1 MRRNGFGLA
10 LAAVL
15 GLGTAPVQAQLAV
28 GGRPLA
34 LGGAYTAIA
43 DDAYAPYWNPAGVAN
58 IRRFRASLTS
68 LQIRTT
74 GPNNLFDLLNHFP
87 SDTQSQIEFVQR
99 FGRGNSTAD
108 ASINVGASMK
118 GFAVTV
124 IPYASGLVSPN
135 NGAGFTY
142 VNTPAGQSVPVAGS
156 TGVING
162 SYGFLTLLT
171 ASTRTSART
180 TAGMNFKILTQQT
193 TNLGVTFTDNL
204 GSAAVTNTT
213 GPNTTA
219 FGIDLGVLHQ
229 AAKDVTV
236 GATLQNF
243 IRPGSSDLFPTRL
256 NTGIAYYPVRNL
268 IFSADLSIDGVNS
281 TYLNLGAEYSL
292 GSAFAVRAGLFQ
304 GQPTI
309 GLGLF
314 GFLNIAYSPNDSIF
328 GIGLSF

>member
-15 GLGTAPVQAQLAV
+15 GLATTPVQAQLGV

-58 IRRFRASLTS
+58 ISRFRASLSS
-68 LQIRTT
+68 LQVRTT
-74 GPNNLFDLLNHFP
+74 GPNNLFDLISHFP
-87 SDTQSQIEFVQR
+87 SDTQGQIELARR

-108 ASINVGASMK
+108 ASVNIGASMK

-142 VNTPAGQSVPVAGS
+142 VNTPFGESVPAAGS

-171 ASTRTSART
+171 ASTRTSERT

-193 TNLGVTFTDNL
+193 TNIGVTFTDNL
-204 GSAAVTNTT
+204 GNATVTNTT
-213 GPNTTA
+213 GPNSTS

-229 AAKDVTV
+229 LSQNATV

-243 IRPGSSDLFPTRL
+243 IRPGSSDVFPTRL
-256 NTGIAYYPVRNL
+256 NLGAAYYPLRNL
-268 IFSADLSIDGVNS
+268 IFSADLSMDGVNT

-292 GSAFAVRAGLFQ
+292 GRAFALRAGLYQ

-309 GLGLF
+309 GVGLF
-314 GFLNIAYSPNDSIF
+314 GFLNVAYSPNDTIF
-328 GIGLSF
+328 AVGFSF